1 MAVGCIAAGCLA
13 LVARGDW
20 FLAAVCFGIGNVGF
34 TASLTFYD
42 SLLPHIAREDEIDRV
57 STGGLCSRIS
67 WRRRSACT
75 ERRMDPVSGDLWL
88 A

>member
-1 MAVGCIAAGCLA
+1 MAIGCIAAGCLA

-57 STGGLCSRIS
+57 STGGLRARIS
-67 WRRRSACT
+67 WRRHPARA
-75 ERRMDPVSGDLWL
+75 ERRVDPLAGDLRP